1 MKIFDLLNSYTSDA
15 GSWSIEYND
24 HKIAYSEPSTHYIS
38 PENDGDELDAIDT
51 KQDIYRL
58 YWFNNTPVGHYC
70 ILANSI
76 EELEEKIVN
85 LIKDDNLTKSHNKEK
100 LLDRESA
107 IDELYGAIAGIFL
120 FYGIS
125 PEKGSGKIIT
135 DLLKRVEK
143 QLQRKTAE
151 CEELK
156 EKLFDKNNRM
166 RALCLRGHFRELL
179 NQNTIY
185 KQALDE
191 IEDIIAKIDA
201 DECCYGDFDCENCN
215 SDGKCETAA
224 KRTILDIISKAKG
237 EE

>member
-24 HKIAYSEPSTHYIS
+24 HKIAYSEPATHYIS

-85 LIKDDNLTKSHNKEK
+85 LIKDDNLMKYHNKEK
-100 LLDRESA
+100 MPDRESV

-135 DLLKRVEK
+135 DLLKRVKK
-143 QLQRKTAE
+143 QLQRKTTECRILEEQTKYVKSEKYGFFYEEDIDKLVEKEKETYKQSCKNYKEVIRLTAE
-151 CEELK
+151 CEKLK
-156 EKLFDKNNRM
+156 NKLHITTETLKDVINLNL
-166 RALCLRGHFRELL
+166 RARP
-179 NQNTIY
+179 
-185 KQALDE
+185 
-191 IEDIIAKIDA
+191 
-201 DECCYGDFDCENCN
+201 
-215 SDGKCETAA
+215 
-224 KRTILDIISKAKG
+224 
-237 EE
+237 